1 MNGEEA
7 VKALRELTGEL
18 GKLRE
23 EGVIT
28 KSILDKHMIDLESR
42 ILQRIP
48 SGDRP
53 AIHGDVKAD
62 RKRTVEQL
70 RFMLANDARKFG
82 KDSPELRALGVTTG
96 EGGGFLVPEEFM
108 AEVVRKQVKSA
119 VIRPNARVFSGV
131 GKKGIL
137 PRETGTVT
145 MSWENE
151 NVAGTESTN
160 PKFGQVSWN
169 LNKLKGLTKISNELL
184 GGAGIDVVD
193 LLASMFAEQGALE
206 EDKQFMTG
214 DGSAKP
220 LGIRNTTG
228 VGSTTQTGANLA
240 YADFVKAK
248 HALKS
253 QYRANATWLLHNDI
267 LALAAK
273 IIDLQGRPIFLDLS
287 SLGGQ
292 GTNQTIPAQTI
303 GFLLG
308 MPVVEQNDIPVNLG
322 GGSNESEI
330 WLADLNYYGIFDQ
343 GTMEVTSTTEGFGT
357 FESDQIAVKM
367 LQFVDGKILQPEAFL
382 KLTGVK

>member
-1 MNGEEA
+1 MTGEET

-18 GKLRE
+18 GKLRA

-28 KSILDKHMIDLESR
+28 KAVLDKHMGELEAR
-42 ILQRIP
+42 VLQRIP
-48 SGDRP
+48 AGERV
-53 AIHGDVKAD
+53 ALHAEAKAD
-62 RKRTVEQL
+62 RKRMAEQL
-70 RFMLANDARKFG
+70 RFMLDHDARKFT
-82 KDSPELRALGVTTG
+82 KDSAELRALGVSTG
-96 EGGGFLVPEEFM
+96 EGGGFTVPEDFM
-108 AEVVRKQVKSA
+108 AEVVRKQVKAA
-119 VIRPNARVFSGV
+119 VIRPLARVFSGV
-131 GKKGIL
+131 GKKGVL

-160 PKFGQVSWN
+160 PKFGQVAWN

-184 GGAGIDVVD
+184 NGSGVDVVAILTD
-193 LLASMFAEQGALE
+193 MFAEQGAIE
-206 EDKQFMTG
+206 EDKQFMNG
-214 DGSAKP
+214 LGAAKP

-248 HALKS
+248 HALPS
-253 QYRANATWLLHNDI
+253 QYRNNAIWLLHNDI
-267 LALAAK
+267 LSLTAK
-273 IIDLQGRPIFLDLS
+273 IIDLQGRPIFLDMS
-287 SLGGQ
+287 TFGGQ
-292 GTNQTIPAQTI
+292 GTNQNIPANTI

-322 GGSNESEI
+322 GGGNESEI

-343 GTMEVTSTTEGFGT
+343 GTMEISSTTEGFGT